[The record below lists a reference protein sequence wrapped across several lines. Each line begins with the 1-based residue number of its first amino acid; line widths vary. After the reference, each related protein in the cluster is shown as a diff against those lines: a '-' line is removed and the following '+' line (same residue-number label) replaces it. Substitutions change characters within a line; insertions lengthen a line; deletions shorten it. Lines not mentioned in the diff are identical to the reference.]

1 MPARETE
8 AIILRTFPLGEADR
22 LVSFF
27 GRASGRMRGVAAGA
41 RSVKNRYGS
50 TLGVMSHVQLWY
62 VEKETRELVRI
73 QQAELLESLHK
84 SQSDYELSTGLA
96 IVSEISELVLPD
108 HEVSESMF
116 RLMLLTARE
125 VERTAD
131 WTLPVTYFAFWTV
144 RLGGWLPRFD
154 RCAKCGKPFGA
165 QVAYAAGWAD
175 GLFGEDCRSSGMRP
189 LPVGARKLAEQFT
202 GTSLDKLPAGELAK
216 SDVEELRE
224 VCLNWIEHH
233 TEKKLGTRRML
244 ETT

>member
-84 SQSDYELSTGLA
+84 SQSDYALSTGLA
-96 IVSEISELVLPD
+96 LVSEISEAVLPE
-108 HEVSESMF
+108 HEVSEPMF

-125 VERTAD
+125 VERRAD
-131 WTLPVTYFAFWTV
+131 WTLALTYFAFWTV

-154 RCAKCGKPFGA
+154 RCAKCGKEFRGEAAFGA
-165 QVAYAAGWAD
+165 GWSD
-175 GLFGEDCRSSGMRP
+175 GLFCADCKMPGMRP
-189 LPVGARKLAEQFT
+189 LHLEARKLAERFT
-202 GTSLDKLPAGELAK
+202 SESLDKVELEA
-216 SDVEELRE
+216 SARPSEVELQGI
-224 VCLNWIEHH
+224 CLDWIEQH
-233 TEKKLGTRRML
+233 TEKKLGTRGML
-244 ETT
+244 EPT

>member
-27 GRASGRMRGVAAGA
+27 GRVSGRMRGVAAGA

-50 TLGVMSHVQLWY
+50 TLSVMSHVQLWY

-73 QQAELLESLHK
+73 QQCELLESLNK
-84 SQSDYELSTGLA
+84 AQSDYELSTGLA

-108 HEVSESMF
+108 HEVSEPMF

-131 WTLPVTYFAFWTV
+131 WTLPVSYFAFWTV

-154 RCAKCGKPFGA
+154 RCAKCRTEFA
-165 QVAYAAGWAD
+165 SQTAYTAGWAD
-175 GLFGEDCRSSGMRP
+175 GLFCEKCRASGMRR
-189 LPVGARKLAEQFT
+189 LRAEARKLAESFA
-202 GTSLDKLPAGELAK
+202 GTSLDKLADKDRVNDAAA
-216 SDVEELRE
+216 ELRE
-224 VCLNWIEHH
+224 VCLDWIEHH
-233 TEKKLGTRRML
+233 TERKLGTRRML

>member
-1 MPARETE
+1 MPAKETE

-27 GRASGRMRGVAAGA
+27 GRSSGRMRGVAAGA

-62 VEKETRELVRI
+62 IEKETRELVRI

-96 IVSEISELVLPD
+96 IVSEIAELVLPD

-116 RLMLLTARE
+116 RLMLLAARE

-131 WTLPVTYFAFWTV
+131 WTLPVSYFAFWTV

-154 RCAKCGKPFGA
+154 RCAKCGTPFGA
-165 QVAYAAGWAD
+165 QPAYAAGWAD
-175 GLFGEDCRSSGMRP
+175 GLFCENCRSSGMRP
-189 LPVGARKLAEQFT
+189 LHLEARKLAEQFA
-202 GTSLDKLPAGELAK
+202 GTSLDKLAASGVPKREA
-216 SDVEELRE
+216 EELRE